1 MNSFTSHSNEKSFLA
16 LILITLS
23 YWFFM
28 LSDGA
33 LRMLVLLYFF
43 KLGFS
48 PITLA
53 YLFLL
58 YEFLGMLTNFTA
70 GYLSKNFGIKRILYS
85 GISLQIF
92 ALYFLALIP
101 MDWQS
106 SLAIIVIIL
115 FQGLSGVAK
124 DLTKVSSK
132 SAIKLMA
139 PISKDASLFRWTAII
154 TGSKNSVKGMGFFL
168 GCFLLVYLDFQNSLL
183 VLGLILTALF
193 VGLIAKMPDIKEEF
207 KSPTKLVKVFSLDP
221 RINLLSTARLFL
233 FGARDVWFVVGLP
246 IYLASALTQN
256 NFFSADTAFL
266 IIGVFM
272 ASWIILYG
280 ITQSIAPKILSKQ
293 MKDNPAGV
301 AQRWVA
307 YLIFL
312 PVLISVA
319 SFFNG
324 SEPTIIFTILLI
336 ITLLIFGFFFAIN
349 SSLHSYLILLF
360 SPKERVNMNVGF
372 YYTANAAG
380 RLIGTFLS
388 GLSYIFGGLTMC
400 MVVSASMLFLA
411 WYFTNKMVRSG
422 NSRNK
427 II

>member
-1 MNSFTSHSNEKSFLA
+1 MNSFTSYSNEKNFLA

-92 ALYFLALIP
+92 ALYFLALVP

-132 SAIKLMA
+132 SAIKLKA

-193 VGLIAKMPDIKEEF
+193 VGLIAKMPDIKEEL
-207 KSPTKLVKVFSLDP
+207 KSPTTLVKVFSLDP

-256 NFFSADTAFL
+256 NFFQQIRHF
-266 IIGVFM
+266 
-272 ASWIILYG
+272 
-280 ITQSIAPKILSKQ
+280 
-293 MKDNPAGV
+293 
-301 AQRWVA
+301 
-307 YLIFL
+307 
-312 PVLISVA
+312 
-319 SFFNG
+319 
-324 SEPTIIFTILLI
+324 
-336 ITLLIFGFFFAIN
+336 
-349 SSLHSYLILLF
+349 
-360 SPKERVNMNVGF
+360 
-372 YYTANAAG
+372 
-380 RLIGTFLS
+380 
-388 GLSYIFGGLTMC
+388 
-400 MVVSASMLFLA
+400 
-411 WYFTNKMVRSG
+411 
-422 NSRNK
+422 
-427 II
+427 